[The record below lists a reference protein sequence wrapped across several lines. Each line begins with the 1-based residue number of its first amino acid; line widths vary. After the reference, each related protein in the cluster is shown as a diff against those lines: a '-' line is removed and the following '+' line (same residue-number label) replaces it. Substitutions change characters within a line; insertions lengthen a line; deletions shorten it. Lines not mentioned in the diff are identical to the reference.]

1 MARGHFVFR
10 SNLGAASY
18 PDSCRSYLTSPEFS
32 LAGRARATLEFL
44 YWHDF
49 ERGDD
54 FMTVECSTD
63 GGATWTTLSRTTGA
77 SPAYPSW
84 RAALLEL
91 PTGSTR
97 CRIRFGLESD
107 EKANDYPGV
116 GLDQV
121 EVRAD
126 P

>member
-1 MARGHFVFR
+1 M
-10 SNLGAASY
+10 NLAALLGVASCVLACPPNAPGTVVVVGGALK
-18 PDSCRSYLTSPEFS
+18 RIQFNSPPWNDFFTIEFS
-32 LAGRARATLEFL
+32 Q
-44 YWHDF
+44 
-49 ERGDD
+49 
-54 FMTVECSTD
+54 D

-97 CRIRFGLESD
+97 CRIRFGIESD